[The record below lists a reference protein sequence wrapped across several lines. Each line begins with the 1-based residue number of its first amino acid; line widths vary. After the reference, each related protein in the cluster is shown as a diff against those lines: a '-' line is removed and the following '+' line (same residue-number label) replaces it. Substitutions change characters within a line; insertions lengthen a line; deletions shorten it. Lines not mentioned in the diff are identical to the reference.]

1 MQDDFQAWKT
11 YKVGGVDNLD
21 RRIDAILGVGAD
33 YIIYE
38 AETILRV
45 QGDAAAR
52 MDQLIVERV
61 LKAAAIRPSDPS
73 QRRRLHQQVATALGQ
88 AFEGD
93 KIGAAASLDAIV
105 ARLSSTGVATARL
118 RYIWSAF
125 LLCAVV
131 WGVYVLCRALAL
143 LSTPDLLWI
152 QLVAFGATG
161 ALFSVLLNQLKIPID
176 LDHSWL
182 VHCTAGASRVLVGV
196 IASLACYAAIKAE
209 IVLSFV
215 NNDSGYGLLFFCFLS
230 GFSETFVPNLLNE
243 EDKPGHVS
251 QERLNTV
258 VNESSRTS

>member
-131 WGVYVLCRALAL
+131 WGATSCVAL
-143 LSTPDLLWI
+143 SRCSRPQT
-152 QLVAFGATG
+152 
-161 ALFSVLLNQLKIPID
+161 FSG
-176 LDHSWL
+176 S
-182 VHCTAGASRVLVGV
+182 S
-196 IASLACYAAIKAE
+196 
-209 IVLSFV
+209 
-215 NNDSGYGLLFFCFLS
+215 
-230 GFSETFVPNLLNE
+230 
-243 EDKPGHVS
+243 
-251 QERLNTV
+251 
-258 VNESSRTS
+258 SSRSARLAPCFRSFSTN